1 MLLSHVKGVC
11 EWTLN
16 IIPYLSSGRPRIVLP
31 MAGILPCDIMPQI
44 SRARS
49 CRIGPNVIA
58 ELPTQ
63 HDRHARRQ
71 KNRQHRDSKAKDQK
85 WCCSLILWYI
95 MCQCPSIYASAH
107 MRERLWNCIETLSS
121 FDDTDGERDARYA
134 DEPSVCFLLWYHNHS
149 IMKICEVLRNED
161 PSRFASLAVDL
172 NKRKKWVV
180 EWHMRTEKSLGL
192 LGRASGRLAQQS
204 IDYEVANLA
213 LLGEEI
219 SVVNQA
225 RTQQYKSYLQ
235 QTKDLLSSRKETKI
249 LSPGRPDVT
258 NWRPGDFR
266 SVAPRPAPWELS
278 CLNHLSPVSIG
289 TSQNPRDELNNCQE
303 FLLGDYTFMTTWD
316 QSKIDSIGQWWDICT
331 SGIMAAELLSE
342 VCDRKS
348 LKAPL
353 PSASPTPSHPRSQ
366 SIDQGMTAGPDAAM
380 TVKRFETSQH
390 GPTPVQPQVPTSD
403 KSREKATENTRK
415 IYELIKEHWKDEDRE
430 GFTWTKR

>member
-1 MLLSHVKGVC
+1 MIG
-11 EWTLN
+11 TLGDKRIGN
-16 IIPYLSSGRPRIVLP
+16 IEI